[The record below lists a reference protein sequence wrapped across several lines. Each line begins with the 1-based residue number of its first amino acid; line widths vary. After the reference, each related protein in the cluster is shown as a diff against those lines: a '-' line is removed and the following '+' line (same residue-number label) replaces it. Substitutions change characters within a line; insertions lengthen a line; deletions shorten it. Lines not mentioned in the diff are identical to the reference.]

1 MESVTQKI
9 KSNNYILDLFFF
21 IFLLLFIILLDQYL
35 SKLLDFIFISK
46 SRNIITFFLFSI
58 IIILFYKLSIF
69 SANKI
74 KIENYLIYIL
84 TSFVVFFSIMKFIIN
99 SNTTSIILE
108 VLLIDIGAIYIIFQ
122 IIKRYDLNVKK
133 WLGLKLF
140 SLRKIRFFGFYFL
153 AWPII
158 ILWAQLVEYLNLE
171 IFKSNNYS
179 EEVFNSLNNNYVLI
193 FFMACIIAPFCE
205 EVIFRGYLYKIIRDK
220 SNVLFAIVINSLFFG
235 AIHFEPS
242 AIVPAAILGVA
253 LSIVRLK
260 TNSLLPSIA
269 IHTFHN
275 LLALIITAQTI

>member
-21 IFLLLFIILLDQYL
+21 IFLLLFIILLDQYI

-84 TSFVVFFSIMKFIIN
+84 TSFVVFFSIIKFIIN

-108 VLLIDIGAIYIIFQ
+108 VLLVDIGAIYIIFQ

-140 SLRKIRFFGFYFL
+140 SLRKIRFLGFYFL

-253 LSIVRLK
+253 LSMVRLK

>member
-84 TSFVVFFSIMKFIIN
+84 TSFVVFFSIIKFIIN

-108 VLLIDIGAIYIIFQ
+108 VLLVDIGAIYIIFQ

-140 SLRKIRFFGFYFL
+140 SLRKIKFLGFYFL

-253 LSIVRLK
+253 LSMVRLK

>member
-21 IFLLLFIILLDQYL
+21 IFLLLFIILLDQYI

-84 TSFVVFFSIMKFIIN
+84 TSFVVFFSIIKFIIN

-108 VLLIDIGAIYIIFQ
+108 VLLVDIGAIYIIFQ

-140 SLRKIRFFGFYFL
+140 SLRKIRFLGFYFL

-205 EVIFRGYLYKIIRDK
+205 EIIFRGYLYKIIRDK

-253 LSIVRLK
+253 LSMVRLK

>member
-21 IFLLLFIILLDQYL
+21 IFLLLFIIILDQYL

-46 SRNIITFFLFSI
+46 SRNIITFLFFSI
-58 IIILFYKLSIF
+58 IIILFYKFSFF

-74 KIENYLIYIL
+74 KIETYLIYIL
-84 TSFVVFFSIMKFIIN
+84 TSFVVFFSIIKFIIN

-108 VLLIDIGAIYIIFQ
+108 VLLVDIGAIYIIFQ

-140 SLRKIRFFGFYFL
+140 SLRKIKFLGFYFL

-253 LSIVRLK
+253 LSMVRLK

>member
-1 MESVTQKI
+1 MDRTNKY
-9 KSNNYILDLFFF
+9 NPILDLFFF
-21 IFLLLFIILLDQYL
+21 IFLLLFIILLDQYV
-35 SKLLDFIFISK
+35 SKLLEFIFISEN
-46 SRNIITFFLFSI
+46 RNILIFLIFSI
-58 IIILFYKLSIF
+58 ILILFYKLSIF
-69 SANKI
+69 YANKI
-74 KIENYLIYIL
+74 KVSNYLIYIL
-84 TSFVVFFSIMKFIIN
+84 TSFVVFLSIIKFIIN

-108 VLLIDIGAIYIIFQ
+108 VFLVDIGAIYIIFQ
-122 IIKRYDLNVKK
+122 IIKRYDLNIKK

-140 SLRKIRFFGFYFL
+140 SFRKIKFLGFYFL

-158 ILWAQLVEYLNLE
+158 ILWSQLIEYLNLE

-179 EEVFNSLNNNYVLI
+179 EEIFNSLNNNYVLI

-205 EVIFRGYLYKIIRDK
+205 EIIFRGYIYKVIRDK
-220 SNVLFAIVINSLFFG
+220 SNVFFAIIINSLIFG

-253 LSIVRLK
+253 LSMVRLK

-275 LLALIITAQTI
+275 LLALIVTAQTI

>member
-46 SRNIITFFLFSI
+46 SRNIITFLFFSI
-58 IIILFYKLSIF
+58 IIILFYKFSFF

-74 KIENYLIYIL
+74 KIETYLIYIL

>member
-1 MESVTQKI
+1 M
-9 KSNNYILDLFFF
+9 
-21 IFLLLFIILLDQYL
+21 
-35 SKLLDFIFISK
+35 
-46 SRNIITFFLFSI
+46 FSI

-84 TSFVVFFSIMKFIIN
+84 TSFVVFFSIIKFIIN

-108 VLLIDIGAIYIIFQ
+108 VLLVDIGAIYIIFQ

-140 SLRKIRFFGFYFL
+140 SLRKIRFLGFYFL

-158 ILWAQLVEYLNLE
+158 ILWTQLVEYLNLE

-205 EVIFRGYLYKIIRDK
+205 EIIFRGYLYKIIRDK

-253 LSIVRLK
+253 LSMVRLK

>member
-84 TSFVVFFSIMKFIIN
+84 TSFVVFFSIIKFIIN

-108 VLLIDIGAIYIIFQ
+108 VLLVDIGAIYIIFQ

-140 SLRKIRFFGFYFL
+140 SLRKIKFLGFYFL

>member
-21 IFLLLFIILLDQYL
+21 IFLLLFIIILDQYL

-140 SLRKIRFFGFYFL
+140 SLRKIKFLGFYFL